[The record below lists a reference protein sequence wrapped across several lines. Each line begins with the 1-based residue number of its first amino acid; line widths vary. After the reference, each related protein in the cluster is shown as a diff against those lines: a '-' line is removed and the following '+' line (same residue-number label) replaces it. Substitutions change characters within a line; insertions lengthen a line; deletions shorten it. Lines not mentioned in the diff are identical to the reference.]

1 MPPAAGDETIS
12 IITRIQRAARRAA
25 DAAPDGSAPSP
36 ATAGGDGAGAALG
49 SGWENRAAIRL
60 PRSST
65 AQLLHYPAGRHQHP
79 IDVQVIDYSATG
91 IGIIHSEGLLVG
103 KKFVVRE
110 PHVTDGNTC
119 LFTVVRSDPRADG
132 TFSIGLHVGNSLGNE
147 HDPLLDIPRAP
158 GISRGSKLLF
168 VTFALLGLALIA
180 AGIMLK
186 HRGG

>member
-1 MPPAAGDETIS
+1 MRPAAGDEKIS
-12 IITRIQRAARRAA
+12 ILARIQRAARS
-25 DAAPDGSAPSP
+25 AAPAAPGG
-36 ATAGGDGAGAALG
+36 ATATATGTNG
-49 SGWENRAAIRL
+49 GWENRVATRL

-65 AQLLHYPAGRHQHP
+65 AQLLHYPGGRHQHP

-91 IGIIHSEGLLVG
+91 IGVIHHEGLLVG
-103 KKFVVRE
+103 TKFVVRE

-119 LFTVVRSDPRADG
+119 LFTVVRSDPRPDG

-147 HDPLLDIPRAP
+147 HDPLLELPRAP

-168 VTFALLGLALIA
+168 LVFALLGVALVV

-186 HRGG
+186 R